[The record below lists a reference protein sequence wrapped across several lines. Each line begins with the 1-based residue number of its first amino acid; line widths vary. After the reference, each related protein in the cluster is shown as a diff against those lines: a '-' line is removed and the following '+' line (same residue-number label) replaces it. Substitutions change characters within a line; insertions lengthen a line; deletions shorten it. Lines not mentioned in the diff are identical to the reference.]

1 MAETERFDSNGN
13 KVNDAAKKKGGKLWI
28 FATIIIVIY
37 IAINSCLV
45 VCHEDEYKLVRQF
58 GRVDRTI
65 TNAGLFVKIP
75 IIESVDTVPKKVLL
89 YDLPVSDVI
98 TSDKK
103 TMIVD
108 CYVLW
113 RVTDPLKFAQTLS
126 HSVGN
131 AENRI
136 DQLVYNAM
144 KNTISNMTQDEV
156 IRSRDGKITVTD
168 TEITSDV
175 ENNDIVVKNVKI
187 KDEIVECK
195 IREVLKKQ
203 KQKVFVGD
211 YVEFSDGA
219 IETVGGVVGAFES
232 AFKGAYDKVKEW
244 VDLII
249 EKVKE
254 AGKAIAGLNPFASG
268 NLPDV
273 SVTIGADGE
282 IVTEHATNYDTPALL
297 KKPTMFATNHLGGD
311 RGSYNGGEVVYGH
324 DPLMNDIRQASAE
337 GSAMLVNAVVDSMN
351 KVYKILA
358 DYLPDMASK
367 QPIIDINSLAPAI
380 DTQLG
385 VIAIRKGRGN

>member
-13 KVNDAAKKKGGKLWI
+13 KVNDSSKKGGKKLWVLAAI
-28 FATIIIVIY
+28 VIIVY
-37 IAINSCLV
+37 IAINSCLG

-75 IIESVDTVPKKVLL
+75 FIESVDTIPRKVLL

-113 RVTDPLKFAQTLS
+113 KVTDPLKFAQTLS

-168 TEITSDV
+168 VVEIDDV
-175 ENNDIVVKNVKI
+175 ENNDITLEETTQVVNIKSLTEEIMDNIGTVYEQYGIEIMTVEVKKLDLPDDNKQAVYTRMISERENIAAQYTAEGESQARIIRNTTDKEVSIMLSEANAKAEQIKAEGEAQYMKILSGAYNDEAKSDFYSFVRSLDAAKNSMKGG
-187 KDEIVECK
+187 
-195 IREVLKKQ
+195 KQ
-203 KQKVFVGD
+203 KTLILPADSPIAEVF
-211 YVEFSDGA
+211 
-219 IETVGGVVGAFES
+219 GG
-232 AFKGAYDKVKEW
+232 Y
-244 VDLII
+244 
-249 EKVKE
+249 
-254 AGKAIAGLNPFASG
+254 
-268 NLPDV
+268 
-273 SVTIGADGE
+273 
-282 IVTEHATNYDTPALL
+282 
-297 KKPTMFATNHLGGD
+297 
-311 RGSYNGGEVVYGH
+311 
-324 DPLMNDIRQASAE
+324 
-337 GSAMLVNAVVDSMN
+337 
-351 KVYKILA
+351 
-358 DYLPDMASK
+358 
-367 QPIIDINSLAPAI
+367 
-380 DTQLG
+380 
-385 VIAIRKGRGN
+385 